1 MRGARA
7 RLQARVVRL
16 REAVCFC
23 RCDGFLRPPG
33 GSTKASDGSA
43 PGRLAPPGSVSAQG
57 FPGPTGQW
65 LRRYSVSLERGPNRR
80 TPVAGWLLECSWAG
94 SWQLGSSLKT
104 ARYNC
109 SVY

>member
-16 REAVCFC
+16 REVVCLC

-43 PGRLAPPGSVSAQG
+43 PGPTAQRERAGVSLGPPGSGCEDTEV
-57 FPGPTGQW
+57 
-65 LRRYSVSLERGPNRR
+65 RSVSLARGPNRR
-80 TPVAGWLLECSWAG
+80 RLVAVAAGCSSWAG
-94 SWQLGSSLKT
+94 FWQLG
-104 ARYNC
+104 
-109 SVY
+109 

>member
-16 REAVCFC
+16 REAVCLC

-43 PGRLAPPGSVSAQG
+43 PG
-57 FPGPTGQW
+57 PTGQRERAGVPRAHW
-65 LRRYSVSLERGPNRR
+65 AVAATILGVSGTR
-80 TPVAGWLLECSWAG
+80 A
-94 SWQLGSSLKT
+94 Q
-104 ARYNC
+104 
-109 SVY
+109 